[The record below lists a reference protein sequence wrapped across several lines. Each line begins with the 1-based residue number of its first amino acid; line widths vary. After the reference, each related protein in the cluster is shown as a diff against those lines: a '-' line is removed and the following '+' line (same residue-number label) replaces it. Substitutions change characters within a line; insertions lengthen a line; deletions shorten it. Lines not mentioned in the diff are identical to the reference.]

1 VNSLAWLARRA
12 NSSSEP
18 ITNNQDVKNIATLPK
33 PTSYELREVAVISRS
48 IPSGRTLEYGNVL
61 PKDR

>member
-1 VNSLAWLARRA
+1 MARRA
-12 NSSSEP
+12 NSRSEP
-18 ITNNQDVKNIATLPK
+18 ITNNQDVRNIATLPK
-33 PTSYELREVAVISRS
+33 LNPYELREAAVISRS